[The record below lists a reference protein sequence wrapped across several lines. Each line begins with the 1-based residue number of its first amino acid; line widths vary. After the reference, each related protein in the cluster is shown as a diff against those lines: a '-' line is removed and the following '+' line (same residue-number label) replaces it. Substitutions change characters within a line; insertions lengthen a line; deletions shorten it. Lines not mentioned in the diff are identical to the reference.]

1 MFSKI
6 LRWSRSIYHSNLMKF
21 YAFPQTLDAPL
32 QVYGQSYK
40 GNLIDLPPD
49 QSFALILEGN
59 LTDLPPDE
67 SFALMLSY
75 SLRKQLNP
83 FFTKGILPL
92 SLALYESCFNK
103 KSQIFLVNSIVPSL
117 FKGITSRLKQFLTI
131 GRPLKLM
138 KNVFYFML
146 KSLFLLEIFT
156 FLL

>member
-32 QVYGQSYK
+32 QAYCQSYK

-49 QSFALILEGN
+49 ESFALI
-59 LTDLPPDE
+59 
-67 SFALMLSY
+67 LSY